1 MKKLVS
7 FAEHLNE
14 AASWGVDV
22 QEPFSKRDE
31 QKSQNKFIIKI
42 DPIKVVGSSGII
54 SEDETDVTV
63 QLSNG
68 CQIHY
73 TYAQNLGYNAEMTI
87 IGANREE
94 HNVNPK
100 ELNDYLGST
109 GTVVGDMLLVY
120 REFYFKSQR

>member
-1 MKKLVS
+1 
-7 FAEHLNE
+7 
-14 AASWGVDV
+14 
-22 QEPFSKRDE
+22 
-31 QKSQNKFIIKI
+31 
-42 DPIKVVGSSGII
+42 
-54 SEDETDVTV
+54 
-63 QLSNG
+63 
-68 CQIHY
+68 
-73 TYAQNLGYNAEMTI
+73 MTI